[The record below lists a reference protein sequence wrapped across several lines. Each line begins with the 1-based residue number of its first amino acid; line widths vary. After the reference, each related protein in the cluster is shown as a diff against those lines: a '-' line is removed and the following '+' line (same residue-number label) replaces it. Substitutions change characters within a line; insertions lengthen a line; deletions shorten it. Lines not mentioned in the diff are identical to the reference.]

1 MAIGF
6 ANSFVYYTDRN
17 FQQLWRQTV
26 PGPVER
32 IKISGD
38 GSLVFVAV
46 ADRNVYVLNRKSQIL
61 LTYPFD
67 SIVTGLD
74 ATSDGEYFVASSL
87 DTVYM
92 FAIGRYLQY
101 IAREQ
106 VKTLKQMAE
115 DKARPMMS
123 ADGSKA
129 EPRPGAPTE
138 PGNTCR
144 RCGEPVLPG
153 RMYCNYCEMM
163 NRRGQ

>member
-1 MAIGF
+1 M
-6 ANSFVYYTDRN
+6 
-17 FQQLWRQTV
+17 
-26 PGPVER
+26 
-32 IKISGD
+32 
-38 GSLVFVAV
+38 
-46 ADRNVYVLNRKSQIL
+46 YVLNRKSQIL

-74 ATSDGEYFVASSL
+74 ATSDGEYFIASSL
-87 DTVYM
+87 DTVYL

-106 VKTLKQMAE
+106 VKILKMMKE
-115 DKARPMMS
+115 DNARPMMS
-123 ADGSKA
+123 AQTGNA

-144 RCGEPVLPG
+144 RCGEPVLSG
-153 RMYCNYCEMM
+153 RMYCNYCEIM